1 MELNRKVPAMT
12 VGGKEIK
19 DECQYCGNIF
29 ECELFRQGHGIR
41 QQRENITKMFKCQA
55 RHEKARK
62 KE

>member
-1 MELNRKVPAMT
+1 MGLNRKVAAMT

-19 DECQYCGNIF
+19 DECQYCGNIL

-41 QQRENITKMFKCQA
+41 QQRENITAMFKCQA
-55 RHEKARK
+55 RHEEKRK